1 MLAIITVIY
10 KNYEIVH
17 EFVASLT
24 AQSCQDFRVYILD
37 LTEEKDRDTLIFDD
51 DRYILQTGPNRGY
64 AYGVNRGV
72 ELATRD
78 GLSRFAV
85 VNPDVILD
93 AEFVSSCIESLLQ
106 HPKTLIGGKIFYA
119 PGYEYHQDK
128 VPKNTFRLP
137 KDGSCFP
144 LPTDYP
150 YSIWYAGG
158 RIDWAHATTRHIGV
172 DDLDHQMYDVPG
184 ATDFVTGC
192 CMVYDKQVVDVLGR
206 WDEGYFMYYED
217 SDYSVRARKTAIEIR
232 YEPSIKLWHKNAQST
247 GGSGS
252 DFHVKMMNKSHF
264 RFAMKH
270 APWRTKLHVLKNSL
284 VMHTT

>member
-10 KNYEIVH
+10 KNYEIFH

-24 AQSCQDFRVYILD
+24 AQSSQEYKVYVLD
-37 LTEEKDRDTLIFDD
+37 LTEEKDRTTLVFQDN
-51 DRYILQTGPNRGY
+51 RYHLQTGPNRGY
-64 AYGVNRGV
+64 AYGVNQGV
-72 ELATRD
+72 ALAIKD
-78 GLSRFAV
+78 GLTAFAV

-93 AEFVSSCIESLLQ
+93 SEFVASSLNALSQ
-106 HPKTLIGGKIFYA
+106 HPNSLIGGKIYYA

-128 VPKNTFRLP
+128 VPTNSFKLP

-144 LPTDYP
+144 LPAGYP

-158 RIDWAHATTRHIGV
+158 HIDWAHAITRHIGV
-172 DDLDHQMYDVPG
+172 DDLDHPMYDEPG
-184 ATDFVTGC
+184 STDFVSGC
-192 CMVYDKQVVDVLGR
+192 CMLYDKQVAEKVGT

-217 SDYSVRARKTAIEIR
+217 SDYCVRAQKNDIEVR
-232 YEPSIKLWHKNAQST
+232 YEPTIKLWHKNAQST

-252 DFHVKMMNKSHF
+252 DFHVKMMNKSRF

-270 APWRTKLHVLKNSL
+270 APWRTKLHILKNSL
-284 VMHTT
+284 FPNK